1 MSLHRR
7 LLRTA
12 AGSAAAAL
20 LLAACSGGAQS
31 DDGRGF
37 RFLALGDSYTIGEG
51 VAAAERW
58 PEQLVSRLAAD
69 GIAVDLEVVARTGWT
84 TAELDEGVDAAVPV
98 GPYDL
103 VTVLIGVNDQFR
115 GGYPDEYRVELAALL
130 ARAVGFADGDPG
142 RVIVVSIPDWG
153 VTPFAAARGE
163 IYVSGLIDAF
173 NGVAREEAGRAG
185 AAWVDVTS
193 ISRVPDLALLAA
205 DGLHPSGAQY
215 ERWVAEILPTA
226 RGILDG

>member
-58 PEQLVSRLAAD
+58 PEQLVSRLAAE
-69 GIAVDLEVVARTGWT
+69 GLAVDLEVVARTGWT
-84 TAELDEGVDAAVPV
+84 TAELDEGIDAAVPV

-130 ARAVGFADGDPG
+130 TRAVGYAGGEPG

-193 ISRVPDLALLAA
+193 ISRVPDPALLTA
-205 DGLHPSGAQY
+205 DGLHPSGAQC